1 VLLIVVLLLLVL
13 LAAYGGLALS
23 PLLWILVAVLVIA
36 LLVGPGVSG
45 EGWGGGRYRRW

>member
-1 VLLIVVLLLLVL
+1 MVLLLLVL

-23 PLLWILVAVLVIA
+23 PLLWILVAVLLIA